1 LFISHAPP
9 PSAALNGGLVA
20 ATDYIHRGFDAFD
33 VYLHTARPRFW
44 LHGHLGRR
52 YSCTIDGTK
61 VMGICGAQPLILD
74 FPAAQETVEKPGN
87 ATLLSIF
94 ARLQGAKRL

>member
-1 LFISHAPP
+1 LD
-9 PSAALNGGLVA
+9 GGLVA

-33 VYLHTARPRFW
+33 VYLHSARPRFW

-52 YSCTIDGTK
+52 YCCTIDETK

-74 FPAAQETVEKPGN
+74 FPSAQESIEKPAN

-94 ARLQGAKRL
+94 GRTARS